1 MALTLMV
8 VEVGILDREAK
19 LIKGGHSCFV
29 SHGETYLLKEALNC
43 EMSDMEK
50 SRVAHK
56 SN

>member
-1 MALTLMV
+1 MV